1 MESKKKLAIIE
12 CAELGQINSV
22 ISLIQDGKDV
32 NEANSDGDCAVLVAA
47 RRNDLELFRILIEA
61 DANLDVKDA
70 AGCSVLDWARLN
82 NNTEMIKLIESRL
95 PSLGHF
101 MRQ

>member
-1 MESKKKLAIIE
+1 MSQDLYSIAL
-12 CAELGQINSV
+12 LG
-22 ISLIQDGKDV
+22 LIQHGKDV

-47 RRNDLELFRILIEA
+47 RRNDLELFKILIEA
-61 DANLDVKDA
+61 HANLDVKDA
-70 AGCSVLDWARLN
+70 AGCSVLDWAKQY
-82 NNTEMIKLIESRL
+82 NNTEMIELIESQL